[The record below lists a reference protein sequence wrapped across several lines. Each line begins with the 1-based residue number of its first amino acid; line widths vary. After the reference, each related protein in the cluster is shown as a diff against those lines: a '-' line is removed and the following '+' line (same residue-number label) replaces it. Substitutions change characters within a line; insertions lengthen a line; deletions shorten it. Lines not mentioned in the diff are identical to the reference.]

1 MAPTHSKPSPNKL
14 RTQRKLVLPP
24 IGLERPT
31 EKKDYAKG
39 EFATVKLRNVPNDAT
54 SMTYDYQ
61 VPFFSTGTP
70 EEWLKFKARFN
81 RVITGQHMTTAAH
94 FSRKSANCQSY
105 NSVRIVLKCILR
117 LLASTQNRTKNI
129 Q

>member
-61 VPFFSTGTP
+61 VPFFTTGTP

-81 RVITGQHMTTAAH
+81 RVITGQHMTTAVQKYVPYAL
-94 FSRKSANCQSY
+94 
-105 NSVRIVLKCILR
+105 V
-117 LLASTQNRTKNI
+117 
-129 Q
+129 